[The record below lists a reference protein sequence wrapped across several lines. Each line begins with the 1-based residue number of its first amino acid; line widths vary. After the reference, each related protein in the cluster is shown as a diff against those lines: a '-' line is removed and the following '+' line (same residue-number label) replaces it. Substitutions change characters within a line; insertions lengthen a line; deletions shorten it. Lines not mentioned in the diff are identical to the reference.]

1 MDKLIEMVKI
11 IVRIS
16 DDSYAK
22 KTIKQR
28 EFKTI

>member
-22 KTIKQR
+22 KNY
-28 EFKTI
+28 KTKRI